1 MDNLEAMRI
10 FVSVA
15 THGSFTEAARRLR
28 LSPSVVT
35 RSVLQIE
42 EKLGLMLL
50 NRTTRSVQLTERG
63 EIYLGDC
70 KQILEDVEMAKRRV
84 RGENAEPRG
93 TLRVIA
99 PLLFGR
105 LYVLPLVNRLLSEHP
120 TLSIHLEL
128 SDRNVHLVR
137 EGVDV
142 AVRVGELADSSLI
155 AVRLGVATPVLA
167 ASPAYLQK
175 RGAPASPAAL
185 SSHDI
190 ILFEGI
196 GATNEWPFGA
206 GGKTV
211 RVEPRL
217 VVNSADAAIIAAEAG
232 VGIARTLS
240 YQVWEAV
247 RAGRL
252 SLVLQK
258 FVPPP
263 LPVSVAYQARRMAS
277 TNVATFVKAARDYF
291 KANPLAQFEET

>member
-1 MDNLEAMRI
+1 M
-10 FVSVA
+10 
-15 THGSFTEAARRLR
+15 R

-35 RSVLQIE
+35 RSILQIE
-42 EKLGLMLL
+42 EKLGIMLL

-70 KQILEDVEMAKRRV
+70 KQILEDVEMAERRV

-93 TLRVIA
+93 TLRVTA

-105 LYVLPLVNRLLSEHP
+105 LYVLPLVNRLLNEHP
-120 TLSIHLEL
+120 ALSIHLEL
-128 SDRNVHLVR
+128 SDRNVHLVE

-142 AVRVGELADSSLI
+142 AVRVGELVDSSLI
-155 AVRLGVATPVLA
+155 AVRLGLATPVLV

-175 RGAPASPAAL
+175 RGAPASPAVL

-206 GGKTV
+206 AGKTV

-217 VVNSADAAIIAAEAG
+217 IVNSADAAIIAAEAG

-240 YQVWEAV
+240 YQVWDAV
-247 RAGRL
+247 GAGRL

-258 FVPPP
+258 FVPRP
-263 LPVSVAYQARRMAS
+263 LPVSVAYHARRMAS
-277 TNVATFVKAARDYF
+277 ANVAAFVKAARDYF
-291 KANPLAQFEET
+291 KAHPLPQFEA

>member
-70 KQILEDVEMAKRRV
+70 KQILEDVEMAERRV

-120 TLSIHLEL
+120 ALSIHLEL

-196 GATNEWPFGA
+196 GATNEWPFGVA
-206 GGKTV
+206 GKTV

-240 YQVWEAV
+240 YQIWEAV

-252 SLVLQK
+252 SLVLLK

-291 KANPLAQFEET
+291 KANPLAQLKET